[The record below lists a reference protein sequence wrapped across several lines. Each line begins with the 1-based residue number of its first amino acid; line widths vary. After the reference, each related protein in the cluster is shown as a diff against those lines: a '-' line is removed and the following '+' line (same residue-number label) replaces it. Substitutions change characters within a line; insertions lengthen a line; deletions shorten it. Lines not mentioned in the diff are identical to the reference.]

1 MGKIIAFAN
10 QKGGVGKTTTCINLA
25 ADIALMGKRVLI
37 VDMDPQGNAT
47 SGVGIEKNSQLKTIY
62 NVIDG
67 DCSVKEVILE
77 TIIPNLDIIP
87 ATVDLAGAEIDLVQ
101 MSSREKIVKN
111 ILSRIITNYNYI
123 MIDCP
128 PSLGL
133 LTVNALTASNSII
146 IPIQC
151 EFFAL
156 EGLSQLMNTVR
167 LVKHHL
173 NPELDIEGVI
183 LTMKDKRSNLVAEV
197 SREIMKFFGKKVYE
211 NYIPRNVRLAEAP
224 SHGKPIM
231 IYDTASKGAEAYL
244 ALAEEFLERN
254 KDSYKK
260 ITKNTKFK
268 LRGSDEEWKKV

>member
-25 ADIALMGKRVLI
+25 ADVALMGKRVLI

-67 DCSVKEVILE
+67 DCSIKEVILE
-77 TIIPNLDIIP
+77 TMIPNLDIIP

-101 MSSREKIVKN
+101 MSSREKIIKN

-173 NPELDIEGVI
+173 NSELDIEGVI

-197 SREIMKFFGKKVYE
+197 SQEIMKFFGKKVYE
-211 NYIPRNVRLAEAP
+211 TYIPRNIRLAEAP

-231 IYDTASKGAEAYL
+231 LYDVASKGAEAYL
-244 ALAEEFLERN
+244 QLAEEFLERN

-260 ITKNTKFK
+260 ITKHSKFK
-268 LRGSDEEWKKV
+268 LRGSN